1 MIEHKKVVLASTI
14 GTLVEFYDF
23 TLYGFFASII
33 APLFF
38 PQFDSYVSL
47 IMSYGVFAVSFFARP
62 LGSLIIGII
71 GDNWGRVRAL
81 TLSILFTGIPTILIG
96 LLPTYHQI
104 GIYAP
109 IALVVMRFLQGV
121 CTGGEYNGAF
131 IFAFE
136 HKRSKEGFL
145 GGLITAFAASGM
157 LLAIGTSLLVIRF
170 FPQDYAWRI
179 PFILG
184 GLIAMGGYYIRR
196 YVMESPEF
204 SESRHRAQRVGIKQ
218 LYEFS
223 RKSFLPFVLT
233 FWIGA
238 VSGTMFYFQYI
249 FLSGYCVQTLH
260 MSASTVTGINTII
273 MMFYVLMLPFFGAI
287 SDRVGHYVTSM
298 LSTLVC
304 CLVIVP
310 IAFLLQQAT
319 SLALIVVQLALSA
332 LTASFVAPSHIIMKK
347 AFPTTY
353 RYLGVSLS
361 FSLGMC
367 VFGGTTPM
375 ICTWLVH
382 ALQAPYAPALYV
394 LFVCAMGFLSLRVAA
409 QQNISIQHA
418 QLAA

>member
-1 MIEHKKVVLASTI
+1 MIEHKKVVFASTI

-38 PQFDSYVSL
+38 PQFDSYVAL
-47 IMSYGVFAVSFFARP
+47 ILSYGVFAVSFFARP
-62 LGSLIIGII
+62 LGALIIGII
-71 GDNWGRVRAL
+71 GDNSGRVRAL

-96 LLPTYHQI
+96 LLPTYNQI

-109 IALVVMRFLQGV
+109 ILLIMMRFLQGV

-157 LLAIGTSLLVIRF
+157 LLAIATSLLVVRF

-184 GLIAMGGYYIRR
+184 GLIAMSGYYIRR
-196 YVMESPEF
+196 YIMESPEF
-204 SESRHRAQRVGIKQ
+204 SESRQKFQRIGLKQ
-218 LYEFS
+218 VYEFS
-223 RKSFLPFVLT
+223 KKSFLPFAVT

-238 VSGTMFYFQYI
+238 VSGAMFYYQYI
-249 FLSGYCVQTLH
+249 FLSSYCTKNLG
-260 MSASTVTGINTII
+260 MSTSTVTGINTVV
-273 MMFYVLMLPFFGAI
+273 MMFYVFMLPFFGAI

-310 IAFLLQQAT
+310 ITFLLQQGN
-319 SLALIVVQLALSA
+319 SVGLIVTQLALSA

-347 AFPTTY
+347 AFPISY
-353 RYLGVSLS
+353 RYLAISLS

-375 ICTWLVH
+375 VCTWLVH
-382 ALQAPYAPALYV
+382 TLDVPYASALYI
-394 LFVCAMGFLSLRVAA
+394 LFVCGMGFLTLRMAA

-418 QLAA
+418 LAA